1 MGKLLEGLSIFVI
14 CLLLASVLLAGI
26 YYFSS
31 WLPSV
36 GALIFALSIVI
47 ILSAF
52 HLDTSG
58 SDPAGA
64 GMAAGFKTLID
75 IVISIIVT
83 IVYYILLKNGDRETV
98 LNYCTILTAVG
109 FLIASIF
116 VSYDIVKNG

>member
-1 MGKLLEGLSIFVI
+1 M
-14 CLLLASVLLAGI
+14 ASVLLAGI

-36 GALIFALSIVI
+36 GALIFALSLVI
-47 ILSAF
+47 ILSTF

-75 IVISIIVT
+75 IVIS
-83 IVYYILLKNGDRETV
+83 
-98 LNYCTILTAVG
+98 
-109 FLIASIF
+109 
-116 VSYDIVKNG
+116 